1 LLYAFS
7 GKIDKLA
14 IMKPKAAANIAKELE
29 ELIFDGS
36 FADGDRL
43 DEVRLAERFG
53 VSRTPIREAFQKL
66 AYSGLL
72 ELMPRQGA
80 FVKQPGPI
88 ELIEMFEVMSE
99 MEAICARLAAI
110 RISDEALNDLNRA
123 NEKCRLAVDA
133 DTPDQ
138 YYLENEKFHK
148 IIYKQSG
155 NSFLEEETSHL
166 HNRLKPFRRHQL
178 RLRGRMAQS
187 LREHE
192 AVVSALKEGNPEEAA
207 NAIRDHVAVQGE
219 KFQNLMAVL
228 KESSKQS
235 A

>member
-1 LLYAFS
+1 MT
-7 GKIDKLA
+7 
-14 IMKPKAAANIAKELE
+14 MKPRAADNVAKELE
-29 ELIFDGS
+29 ELIFNGT
-36 FADGDRL
+36 FTDGDRL
-43 DEVRLAERFG
+43 DEIRLAEHFG

-72 ELMPRQGA
+72 ELIPRQGA
-80 FVKQPGPI
+80 FIRQPGPI
-88 ELIEMFEVMSE
+88 DLIEMFEVMSE
-99 MEAICARLAAI
+99 MEAICARLATI
-110 RISDEALNDLNRA
+110 RISNEALNELYRA
-123 NEKCRLAVDA
+123 NENCRLAVDA

-138 YYLENEKFHK
+138 YYFENEKFHK

-155 NSFLEEETSHL
+155 NGFLEAEAIRL

-187 LREHE
+187 LSEHE
-192 AVVSALKEGNPEEAA
+192 MVVSAMKEGNPEAAA
-207 NAIRDHVAVQGE
+207 NALRDHVAVQGE
-219 KFQNLMAVL
+219 KFQNLMAIL